1 MKSGKKNGDVENSLK
16 LFEVIQKYKQEQ
28 LMLAFCGHFSAGK
41 STMMNHL
48 YKAQLLPT
56 SPIPTSANVVK
67 IERGSDRVVVTIK
80 SGEQYEY
87 DGAYSA
93 EELKQICK
101 DGDEVIG
108 VHIYRNDAPIPDG
121 VMLVDTPGID
131 STDDAHQLATESTLH
146 LADVIFYMMDYN
158 HVQSEV
164 NLQFVKELKQRN
176 KTVYLVVNQIDK
188 HKANEL
194 SFEEYR
200 DSVKQSFSNWD
211 IEVDGIF
218 YTSLR
223 MMNHPYNEIQS
234 LEALIFSI
242 MKEKEQ
248 YVRKGMERETE
259 YLLQEHCSFILSENE
274 KHLMKY
280 EEELTSPLSLS
291 EIVEKKEELTENKN
305 RVASK
310 ESDVRNEFIKGLQ
323 DILDN
328 AYLMPFEMR
337 ELANKYLE
345 TKLTKF
351 KVGLLFAKGKTEQEK
366 QRRVDAFYSALQKT
380 VETQLDFHVKEFI
393 VSFLKEEGLFTEEI
407 GKDIYA
413 LEIAFGP
420 EVLAETIKQG
430 AGFTGDYLLLYTADV
445 ANELKKRYFMKSQQ
459 IFGKVRVYCRRK

>member
-1 MKSGKKNGDVENSLK
+1 MTNIVQTNGMKKLVCFYEEWQKHGDAENSLK

-28 LMLAFCGHFSAGK
+28 LMIAFCGHFSAGK

-67 IERGSDRVVVTIK
+67 IEKGMDRVVVTVK

-108 VHIYRNDAPIPDG
+108 VHIYRNDAPIPEG

-188 HKANEL
+188 HKENEL
-194 SFEEYR
+194 SFADYR

-211 IEVDGIF
+211 IEVDGVY

-223 MMNHPYNEIQS
+223 MMNHPHNEIEN
-234 LEALIFSI
+234 LETLITSI

-248 YVRKGMERETE
+248 YVRTGMERETE
-259 YLLQEHCSFILSENE
+259 YLMREHFSFILSENE
-274 KHLMKY
+274 K
-280 EEELTSPLSLS
+280 
-291 EIVEKKEELTENKN
+291 
-305 RVASK
+305 A
-310 ESDVRNEFIKGLQ
+310 
-323 DILDN
+323 
-328 AYLMPFEMR
+328 
-337 ELANKYLE
+337 
-345 TKLTKF
+345 
-351 KVGLLFAKGKTEQEK
+351 LL
-366 QRRVDAFYSALQKT
+366 
-380 VETQLDFHVKEFI
+380 
-393 VSFLKEEGLFTEEI
+393 
-407 GKDIYA
+407 
-413 LEIAFGP
+413 
-420 EVLAETIKQG
+420 
-430 AGFTGDYLLLYTADV
+430 
-445 ANELKKRYFMKSQQ
+445 
-459 IFGKVRVYCRRK
+459 